1 MARTSQP
8 RILIVDDEPEVL
20 SLMRRG
26 LSYAG
31 YAVETAESGE
41 EALDFAGARSPDAV
55 ILDVMLPGI
64 DGIEVCRR
72 LRASDAGLPIML
84 LTARGRV
91 PDRVAGLDAGA
102 DDYLVKPFSLEELL
116 ARVRALLRRA
126 GASESGQLRFEDL
139 VMDRA
144 TRRVERTGRTIELTP
159 KEFELLEFFLR
170 HPEQVLSREMIF
182 TRVWGSE
189 YLGDSNLIDVHV
201 MRLRDKLE
209 ARSEARLLHTIR
221 GVGYSLRST

>member
-1 MARTSQP
+1 MNQP
-8 RILIVDDEPEVL
+8 RILVVDDEPEVL

-26 LSYAG
+26 LTVAG
-31 YAVETAESGE
+31 YSVETAESGE
-41 EALDFAGARSPDAV
+41 EALDFAVVRSLDAV
-55 ILDVMLPGI
+55 ILDVRLPGM

-72 LRASDAGLPIML
+72 LRAGDADLPIMM

-102 DDYLVKPFSLEELL
+102 DDYLVKPFSIDELL

-126 GASESGQLRFEDL
+126 GASEAAQLRFADL
-139 VMDRA
+139 VLDPS
-144 TRRVERTGRTIELTP
+144 TRRVERAGRHIELTP
-159 KEFELLEFFLR
+159 KEFDLLEFFMR
-170 HPEQVLSREMIF
+170 HPEQVLSRGTIF

-209 ARSEARLLHTIR
+209 AGGESRLLHTMR
-221 GVGYSLRST
+221 GIGYSLRGL

>member
-1 MARTSQP
+1 MNQP
-8 RILIVDDEPEVL
+8 RILVVDDEPEVL

-26 LSYAG
+26 LTVAG
-31 YAVETAESGE
+31 YSVETAESGE
-41 EALDFAGARSPDAV
+41 EALDFAVVRSLDAV
-55 ILDVMLPGI
+55 ILDVRLPGM

-72 LRASDAGLPIML
+72 LRAGDAGLPIMM

-102 DDYLVKPFSLEELL
+102 DDYLVKPFSIDELL

-126 GASESGQLRFEDL
+126 GASDVAQLRFADL
-139 VMDRA
+139 LLDPS
-144 TRRVERTGRTIELTP
+144 TRRVERAGRHIELTP
-159 KEFELLEFFLR
+159 KEFDLLEFFLR
-170 HPEQVLSREMIF
+170 HPEQVLSRGMIF

-209 ARSEARLLHTIR
+209 TGGESRLLHTMR
-221 GVGYSLRST
+221 GIGYSLRGL

>member
-1 MARTSQP
+1 MNQP
-8 RILIVDDEPEVL
+8 RILVVDDEPEVL

-26 LSYAG
+26 LTVAG
-31 YAVETAESGE
+31 YSVETAESGE
-41 EALDFAGARSPDAV
+41 EALDFAVVRSLDAV
-55 ILDVMLPGI
+55 ILDVRLPGM

-72 LRASDAGLPIML
+72 LRAGDADLPIMM

-102 DDYLVKPFSLEELL
+102 DDYLVKPFSIDELL

-126 GASESGQLRFEDL
+126 RSSEAAQLRFADL
-139 VMDRA
+139 VLDPS
-144 TRRVERTGRTIELTP
+144 TRRVELAGRHIELTP
-159 KEFELLEFFLR
+159 KEFDLLEFFMR
-170 HPEQVLSREMIF
+170 HPEQVLSRGTIF

-209 ARSEARLLHTIR
+209 AGGESRLLHTMR
-221 GVGYSLRST
+221 GIGYSLRGL

>member
-1 MARTSQP
+1 MNQP
-8 RILIVDDEPEVL
+8 RILVVDDEPEVL

-26 LSYAG
+26 LSVAG
-31 YAVETAESGE
+31 YSVETAESGE
-41 EALDFAGARSPDAV
+41 EALDFAVVRSLDAV
-55 ILDVMLPGI
+55 ILDVRLPGM

-72 LRASDAGLPIML
+72 LRAGDAGLPIMM

-102 DDYLVKPFSLEELL
+102 DDYLVKPFSIDELL

-126 GASESGQLRFEDL
+126 GASEAAQLRFADL
-139 VMDRA
+139 VLDPS
-144 TRRVERTGRTIELTP
+144 TRRVERAGRHIELTP
-159 KEFELLEFFLR
+159 KEFDLLEFFLR
-170 HPEQVLSREMIF
+170 HPEQVLSRGMIF

-209 ARSEARLLHTIR
+209 TGGESRLLHTMR
-221 GVGYSLRST
+221 GIGYSLRGL